1 MVWRR
6 PGLVRFRCKDGAKAF
21 TTGNRG
27 RPLKIPLLIRLA
39 ESQEIALS
47 VAPHPDDILEQ
58 LDPEQREVALAAPG
72 PLCVLAG
79 AGTGKTR
86 AITHR
91 IAYAVHAGL
100 QQPQRVLAVTF
111 TARAAGEMRTRLRT
125 LGVHGVQART
135 FHAAALRQLHY
146 FWPQAVGGAAPEVM
160 SVKAPAVAE
169 AASRLRLQFDR
180 TAIRDLAAEIEWA
193 KVSLLT
199 PESYAAAAR
208 AERREPPG
216 LDVTAMARLLACY
229 EDVKQARGVID
240 FEDVLLLAVGILEE
254 RDDVVRAVRGQYRQF
269 VVDEYQDVNA
279 LQQRLLDLWLGERN
293 DVTVVGDPAQTIYSF
308 TGASPRHLLGFA
320 SRFPGARTVRL
331 LRNYRS
337 SPQIIELANTVIS
350 SGPTAARSGALRLTA
365 QAPSGPSPVLTS
377 HSDDEAEAAAVADRI
392 RRLIDGGHP
401 AAEIAV
407 LFRTNGQSE
416 AFESALAVVGVSYLV
431 RGGERFFAR
440 KEVRDAILLL
450 RGAAR
455 SDDGSKRLGHIT
467 RDVIAGAGWSPDPP
481 SSGGATRER
490 WESLT
495 ALASLADDLE
505 TAVPEARLPELVAEL
520 DRRAAEQH
528 APTVQG
534 VTLASLHAAKGL
546 EWDTVFLVGASDGLI
561 PISFAEGVEALE
573 EERRLLYVG
582 VTRARRHLFLSWSS
596 TRSSGGR
603 PTRRV
608 SRFLAPAEAIL
619 GSGARTAAPPT
630 AHRRVASKVATLL
643 ICRGCGAELTTA
655 AQRKTGRCDD
665 CPPSYDEALFER
677 LREWRLG
684 VARAASVPAFVVFT
698 DATLTAIAE
707 REPVDD
713 GALAT
718 ISGVGAGKL
727 AQYGADIIAILRGAD
742 PHELLETRSHTGE
755 STDS

>member
-1 MVWRR
+1 M
-6 PGLVRFRCKDGAKAF
+6 
-21 TTGNRG
+21 
-27 RPLKIPLLIRLA
+27 
-39 ESQEIALS
+39 
-47 VAPHPDDILEQ
+47 
-58 LDPEQREVALAAPG
+58 
-72 PLCVLAG
+72 CVLAG

-100 QQPQRVLAVTF
+100 QQPQRILAVTF

-229 EDVKQARGVID
+229 EDVKQARAVID
-240 FEDVLLLAVGILEE
+240 FEDVLLLTVGILEE
-254 RDDVVRAVRGQYRQF
+254 REDIVRAVQGQYRQF

-308 TGASPRHLLGFA
+308 TGASPRHLLAFA

-331 LRNYRS
+331 VRNYRS
-337 SPQIIELANTVIS
+337 SPQIIELANTLIS
-350 SGPTAARSGALRLTA
+350 SGPAARSGALRLTA
-365 QAPSGPSPVLTS
+365 QAPSGPSPLLTS
-377 HSDDEAEAAAVADRI
+377 HRDDQEEAAAVADRI
-392 RRLIDGGHP
+392 RELIDGGHA
-401 AAEIAV
+401 AAEIAI

-416 AFESALAVVGVSYLV
+416 AFESALAVLGVSYLV

-455 SDDGSKRLGHIT
+455 SDDGSKPLGHIT
-467 RDVIAGAGWSPDPP
+467 RDVIGGAGWSPDPP
-481 SSGGATRER
+481 STSGATRER

-505 TAVPEARLPELVAEL
+505 ASVPEARLPELVAEL

-561 PISFAEGVEALE
+561 PISLADGVEALE

-582 VTRARRHLFLSWSS
+582 VTRARRQLFLSWSA
-596 TRSSGGR
+596 TRTSGGR

-608 SRFLAPAEAIL
+608 SRFLGPAEAIL
-619 GSGARTAAPPT
+619 GSGARTASAPT
-630 AHRRVASKVATLL
+630 GHRRAASTVARVLT
-643 ICRGCGAELTTA
+643 CRGCGAELTTA
-655 AQRKTGRCDD
+655 AQRKTGRCAD
-665 CPPSYDEALFER
+665 CPPSYDEALFDR
-677 LREWRLG
+677 LRQWRLG
-684 VARAASVPAFVVFT
+684 VARAAAVPAFVVFT

-707 REPVDD
+707 REPSDEA
-713 GALAT
+713 ALAT
-718 ISGVGAGKL
+718 ISGVGARKL
-727 AQYGADIIAILRGAD
+727 ALYGADIIAVLRGAD
-742 PHELLETRSHTGE
+742 PQELLETRSSTGE